1 MLAEELCKR
10 LGVSVPVMILNGL
23 AGNINHFDPKNPG
36 EQTSRDEAVRIGKGY
51 ADFGMQALETAGNL
65 PITPLAV
72 KSVTFDVPYRDVSEG
87 EIEAAHKLL
96 ASTTDGPQKRL
107 TSEDLAK
114 GDPQIERFYARS
126 LIEFAEVRQAQA
138 GECQEI
144 AGFRLGDAAFVG
156 FPGEPFV
163 EIGMAVQERSPF
175 KHTTVFELLGDCAGY
190 IPLPECFE
198 RGGYEPRTHP
208 RNRLTP
214 EAADMFI
221 ERATE
226 VLKGLC

>member
-1 MLAEELCKR
+1 MR
-10 LGVSVPVMILNGL
+10 VQ
-23 AGNINHFDPKNPG
+23 F
-36 EQTSRDEAVRIGKGY
+36 
-51 ADFGMQALETAGNL
+51 F
-65 PITPLAV
+65 
-72 KSVTFDVPYRDVSEG
+72 
-87 EIEAAHKLL
+87 
-96 ASTTDGPQKRL
+96 
-107 TSEDLAK
+107 
-114 GDPQIERFYARS
+114 
-126 LIEFAEVRQAQA
+126 
-138 GECQEI
+138 ECQEI